1 MIGLVR
7 GGSFYETLTLFA
19 FYVIAVLAALILH
32 ELAHGLVA
40 YWCGDPSAKYAGR
53 LSLNP
58 FKHLD
63 PLGTLSFLL
72 FGFGWTVPVPINPNN
87 FRHPKRDSFLVS
99 IAGIVTNLLV
109 AFVASF
115 FYVLLALRGSIW
127 AYLFEYLMLIN
138 LVFAVFNLLPIA
150 PLDGFN
156 LIASLAPNSGYVR
169 FLNEHRLLAMII
181 LLVIIYF
188 TDVLGYAQV
197 WLCNLFI
204 DFWCLIL

>member
-115 FYVLLALRGSIW
+115 FYVLLALHGSIW

>member
-1 MIGLVR
+1 MFGLVH
-7 GGSFYETLTLFA
+7 GEDFYQTLALFA
-19 FYVIAVLAALILH
+19 FYIIAVLSALILH

-63 PLGTLSFLL
+63 PLGTLCFLL
-72 FGFGWTVPVPINPNN
+72 FGFGWTIPVPINANN
-87 FRHPKRDSFLVS
+87 FRHPKRDSFFVS
-99 IAGIVTNLLV
+99 IAGIITNLLL

-115 FYVLLALRGSIW
+115 FFVLLYGSVW
-127 AYLFEYLMLIN
+127 AYLFEYIMLIN

-156 LIASLAPNSGYVR
+156 LIASLAPNCGYVR
-169 FLNEHRLLAMII
+169 FLNQNRLLAMII
-181 LLVIIYF
+181 LLVVIYF
-188 TDVLGYAQV
+188 TDVIGYAQL
-197 WLCNLFI
+197 WLGNLFI
-204 DFWCLIL
+204 DFWGLIL

>member
-1 MIGLVR
+1 MIGLIR
-7 GGSFYETLTLFA
+7 GGSVYVTLTLFV
-19 FYVIAVLAALILH
+19 FYVIAVLSALILH

-72 FGFGWTVPVPINPNN
+72 FGFGWTIPVPINPNN
-87 FRHPKRDSFLVS
+87 FRHPRRDSFLVS

-115 FYVLLALRGSIW
+115 FFVLLAINGSIW
-127 AYLFEYLMLIN
+127 AFLFQYMLLIN
-138 LVFAVFNLLPIA
+138 LVFAVFNLLPLA

-156 LIASLAPNSGYVR
+156 LIASLSPNSGYVR
-169 FLNEHRLLAMII
+169 FLNQNRLLAMVI

-188 TDVLGYAQV
+188 TDLLGYAQE